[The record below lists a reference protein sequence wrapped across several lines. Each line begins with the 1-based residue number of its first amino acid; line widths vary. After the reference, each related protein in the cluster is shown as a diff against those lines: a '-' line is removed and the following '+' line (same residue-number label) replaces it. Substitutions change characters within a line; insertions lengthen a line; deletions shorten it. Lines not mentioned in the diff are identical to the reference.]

1 MKHIKSFN
9 ESKRF
14 SFANELR
21 EFCKNNLAYIVDEG
35 FEYYIDSVN
44 DGEILLFINGSKY
57 IKFNDILPDF
67 IPFIELLSE
76 KVDIINDISISF
88 YNIPDDT
95 TYGYDSDLRRNISG
109 SSKREV
115 VNLTIDRI
123 LNDELVNPI
132 FNIPSIISIRIE
144 LQKKKISTLSRI
156 KSFFKK

>member
-9 ESKRF
+9 ESKGF
-14 SFANELR
+14 SFTNELR

-35 FEYYIDSVN
+35 FEYYTDSVN

-76 KVDIINDISISF
+76 KVDINDITVRFHKQDFSQKPSDWLNSIFWELS
-88 YNIPDDT
+88 
-95 TYGYDSDLRRNISG
+95 
-109 SSKREV
+109 
-115 VNLTIDRI
+115 LTMKVDEI
-123 LNDELVNPI
+123 LSDELVNPI

>member
-35 FEYYIDSVN
+35 FEYYTGSVN
-44 DGEILLFINGSKY
+44 DGEILLFISGSKY

-76 KVDIINDISISF
+76 KVDINDITVRFHKQDFSQKTSDWLNSIFWELS
-88 YNIPDDT
+88 
-95 TYGYDSDLRRNISG
+95 
-109 SSKREV
+109 
-115 VNLTIDRI
+115 LTMKVDEI
-123 LNDELVNPI
+123 LSDELVNPI
-132 FNIPSIISIRIE
+132 FNIPSIISFRIE